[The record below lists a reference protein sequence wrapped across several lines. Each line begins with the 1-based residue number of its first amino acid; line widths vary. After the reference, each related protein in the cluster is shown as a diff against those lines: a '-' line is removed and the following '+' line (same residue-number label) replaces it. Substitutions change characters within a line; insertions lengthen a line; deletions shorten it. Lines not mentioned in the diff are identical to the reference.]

1 MYSIGIVLQMIDQ
14 VHETIFT
21 VKFFDTIYDN
31 EYIKDFLLLETAT
44 AIAVG
49 GLILDLIQRAK

>member
-1 MYSIGIVLQMIDQ
+1 MISQ

-21 VKFFDTIYDN
+21 VKFFDTVYDN

-49 GLILDLIQRAK
+49 GLILDMIQRTREQ